1 MRVPI
6 PSPSSA
12 PTVPNSMV
20 GDTSHAN
27 PGDSNESKLMNVMAT
42 EISSMRERLANMMIH
57 YPPNPDMRSKPVEPV
72 EPKREGRAD
81 TPTSPTATPTRA
93 EEIKHR
99 IQQLKEAMKFLV
111 CCFIILLSSLLCR
124 IKKKNLKD
132 TFPNGYKI
140 NHIQRFPICPDIF
153 PFPTPRLQS
162 AAATTQTAGDFDE
175 TLPYEATG
183 DWTAPTTEGNG
194 LEPESNESDV
204 ANVENDEGEWQPPSD
219 DVPKIGPGDN
229 DEHPGKKDR
238 IPVSGTNYVNIIH
251 IFYYF
256 YDSSVFNV
264 TLELICGHLCRLPR
278 FPLRLCNALRN

>member
-1 MRVPI
+1 MP
-6 PSPSSA
+6 
-12 PTVPNSMV
+12 
-20 GDTSHAN
+20 
-27 PGDSNESKLMNVMAT
+27 
-42 EISSMRERLANMMIH
+42 
-57 YPPNPDMRSKPVEPV
+57 Y
-72 EPKREGRAD
+72 
-81 TPTSPTATPTRA
+81 
-93 EEIKHR
+93 
-99 IQQLKEAMKFLV
+99 
-111 CCFIILLSSLLCR
+111 
-124 IKKKNLKD
+124 KKKNLKD